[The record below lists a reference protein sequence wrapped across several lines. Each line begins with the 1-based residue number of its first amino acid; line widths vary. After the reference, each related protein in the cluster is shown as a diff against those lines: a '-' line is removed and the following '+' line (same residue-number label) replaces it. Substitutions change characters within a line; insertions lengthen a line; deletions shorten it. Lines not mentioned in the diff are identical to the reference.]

1 MAVLCHTS
9 THAVEHLRRGLYFIQ
24 VWDRSPNPN
33 GRHLTVWFH
42 GNKRNA
48 FRYLDQLLALL
59 ASFRGSGRT
68 VPRFAPASAPAS
80 GVCEPQGRRSQ
91 PPAAYVAGG
100 ASGGAPATGGPRF
113 ALGHLVATPAALDL
127 CREHGLDPLAYV
139 RRHVCGDWGAVC
151 AEDAAAN
158 ERAVSRALRLLSV
171 YDTPGGRLW
180 VITEADRAATTVLLP
195 SDY

>member
-1 MAVLCHTS
+1 MAVLCHTP
-9 THAVEHLRRGLYFIQ
+9 THAVEHVRRGLYFIQ
-24 VWDRSPNPN
+24 VWDRCPNPT
-33 GRHLTVWFH
+33 GRHLTVWYH

-48 FRYLDQLLALL
+48 FRYLDQLLALP
-59 ASFRGSGRT
+59 ASFRGSGAR
-68 VPRFAPASAPAS
+68 VPLFTPAPAS
-80 GVCEPQGRRSQ
+80 GVCEP
-91 PPAAYVAGG
+91 PAAYAAGG
-100 ASGGAPATGGPRF
+100 ASGVTGGPRF

-139 RRHVCGDWGAVC
+139 RRHVRGDWGAVC

-158 ERAVSRALRLLSV
+158 ERAVSRDLRLLSV

-180 VITEADRAATTVLLP
+180 VITEADRSATTVLRP

>member
-1 MAVLCHTS
+1 MAVLCRTS

-48 FRYLDQLLALL
+48 FRYLDQLLALPV
-59 ASFRGSGRT
+59 SFRGSGRR
-68 VPRFAPASAPAS
+68 VPGFASPGATSPA
-80 GVCEPQGRRSQ
+80 VCEPQGRRSQ
-91 PPAAYVAGG
+91 PPAAYAAGG
-100 ASGGAPATGGPRF
+100 ASGGPRF

-139 RRHVCGDWGAVC
+139 RRHVCGDWGTVC

-158 ERAVSRALRLLSV
+158 EHAVSRRLRLLSV

-180 VITEADRAATTVLLP
+180 VITEADRSATTVLSP